1 MNKHIISFL
10 IPAILLLAA
19 AGCSGRGSSGK
30 HQAIEADTTTV
41 PDTGYTGIKQY
52 YSGTKLLK
60 EVTFRNGIKHGETKT
75 YYPGGQLYQTL
86 WYENGLR
93 EDSSRWYYLEGQVF
107 RSTPYKRYTV
117 DGTQMQYYRN
127 GKVKARLGYLNGFRT
142 PLLEEYAA
150 NGSLIGGYPEITYTI
165 DDMYTASGRVRINLA
180 MSDNSDKVKFYRGE
194 FTNGVFDTTRCESI
208 KTVSGK
214 ALLDL
219 KKTGSGQQGYV
230 GIIAS
235 TRTAFGNN
243 NLIYKRIELPYSDL
257 K

>member
-1 MNKHIISFL
+1 MKKLITGFL
-10 IPAILLLAA
+10 IPAIVLLTA

-30 HQAIEADTTTV
+30 SSALEADTITV

-60 EVTFRNGIKHGETKT
+60 EVTFRNGIKHGETRT
-75 YYPGGQLYQTL
+75 YYQGGQLYQTL

-93 EDSSRWYYLEGQVF
+93 EDSSKWYYLEGQVF
-107 RSTPYKRYTV
+107 RSTPYKSDTI
-117 DGTQMQYYRN
+117 DGTQIQYYRN

-142 PLLEEYAA
+142 PLLEEYTA
-150 NGSLIGGYPEITYTI
+150 NGSLISNYPEIIHAI
-165 DDMYTASGRVRINLA
+165 DDKYSASGRVRINLT

-194 FTNGVFDTTRCESI
+194 FTNGVFDSTRCESI
-208 KTVSGK
+208 KTVNGE
-214 ALLDL
+214 ALIDL
-219 KKTGSGQQGYV
+219 KKTGPGQQGYV

-235 TRTAFGNN
+235 ARTAFGNN